1 MPTTMGSL
9 GHLALVTAAVF
20 SALCGAA
27 SLSSRTRPWLASAAR
42 HLGSVAGASAFA
54 SVFCL
59 MFALVTH
66 DFRLAYVRDYADRTM
81 STTYLLTALWGGQ
94 EGSLL
99 VWAALQ
105 AGLLALL
112 GRYFG
117 ERPRFAQLEAVTMG
131 VLSALSAVF
140 CLLVLFHADPFETL
154 GTEATSG
161 VGMNP
166 LLRNPYMAVHPPTLY
181 LGFVGLSVPFA
192 LAVAALA
199 EGGLQ
204 RLWPDAARSWTLWA
218 WLFLSAGNIL
228 GMVWAYEELGWG
240 GYWGWDPVE
249 NASFMP
255 WLTGTALLHTLIA
268 QRRDGSHRL
277 WSTFLA
283 ALSFVLVVFGTFL
296 TRSGVI
302 QSVHAFA
309 GATSGPYLLALI
321 AGCLLLV
328 VLVGVWKRG
337 DFASGQDVPSAS
349 TRLGMI
355 TWTAWLLLL
364 CTVFVWL
371 ATTSPLWAQWL
382 RGEKVV
388 MTPEFYNRW
397 MVPLGLGLLGLIGA
411 CLVLGWSQFDGR
423 LLRRRLWGPLFA
435 AVVAAVVG
443 LLGGAVREVAGP
455 MRYAAVIAAALIAFA
470 TVAVGAELWS
480 AFRQV
485 GSGGAGRIQRLGA
498 HVVHLSVVILFVGFV
513 GAGFEKE
520 ASRSLQPGQSLTVGD
535 YTLTFLGLRVDVD
548 FERRALLAD
557 IEAKREGRMLGVFSP
572 GRYTYHS
579 HPGQPTS
586 EVAIRTSLAE
596 DLFLILGDADER
608 TSRASIRVVVNPLV
622 LWLWIGGLVLGLGTI
637 LSAWPKGV
645 HQGKGSVLQGHRAAL
660 WWSMVAAGT
669 AGIGAALG
677 AHLALLGWLGA
688 CLAAVVVALGRAV
701 LSFGRQEEGRP

>member
-1 MPTTMGSL
+1 
-9 GHLALVTAAVF
+9 
-20 SALCGAA
+20 
-27 SLSSRTRPWLASAAR
+27 
-42 HLGSVAGASAFA
+42 
-54 SVFCL
+54 

-99 VWAALQ
+99 LWAALQ

-112 GRYFG
+112 GRSFG
-117 ERPRFAQLEAVTMG
+117 QQPKFARLEAVTMG
-131 VLSALSAVF
+131 VLSALSAAF

-192 LAVAALA
+192 FAVAALA

-204 RLWPDAARSWTLWA
+204 ELWPKAARSWTLWA

-321 AGCLLLV
+321 AGCVLLV
-328 VLVGVWKRG
+328 LLVGVWRRR
-337 DFASGQDVPSAS
+337 DFASGGDVPSSS

-371 ATTSPLWAQWL
+371 ATTSPLWAEWL

-397 MVPLGLGLLGLIGA
+397 MVPLGLCLLGLIGA
-411 CLVLGWSQFDGR
+411 CLVLGWKKLDIPA
-423 LLRRRLWGPLFA
+423 LRRRLLMPL
-435 AVVAAVVG
+435 VAAVAAAVIG
-443 LLGGAVREVAGP
+443 ILGGAVRDVPGP
-455 MRYAAVIAAALIAFA
+455 MRYAAVAAMALIAFA
-470 TVAVGAELWS
+470 AVAVGAELWS
-480 AFRQV
+480 SFRKV
-485 GSGGAGRIQRLGA
+485 GSGAAGRVQRLGA
-498 HVVHLSVVILFVGFV
+498 HVVHLSVVILFIGFV

-520 ASRSLQPGQSLTVGD
+520 DARSLQPGQSLTVGG

-557 IEAKREGRMLGVFSP
+557 IEAKRKGRMLGVFSP
-572 GRYTYHS
+572 GKYTYHS

-608 TSRASIRVVVNPLV
+608 TSRASVRVVVNPLV
-622 LWLWIGGLVLGLGTI
+622 IWLWIGGVLLGLGTI

-645 HQGKGSVLQGHRAAL
+645 QKGEESPLRGYRTAL
-660 WWSMVAAGT
+660 WWSIVAAG
-669 AGIGAALG
+669 AVGVGLAFG
-677 AHLALLGWLGA
+677 AHFALLAWLGT
-688 CLAAVVVALGRAV
+688 CLAAIVVALGRLV
-701 LSFGRQEEGRP
+701 LSLERQEEARP